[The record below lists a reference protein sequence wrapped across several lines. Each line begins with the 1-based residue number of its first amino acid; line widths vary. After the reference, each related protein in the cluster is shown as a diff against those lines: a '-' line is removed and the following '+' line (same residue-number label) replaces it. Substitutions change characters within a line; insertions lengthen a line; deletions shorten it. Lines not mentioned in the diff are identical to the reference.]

1 MAGTR
6 FSLLY
11 RSNNCG
17 LAPSNGWYLG
27 YEPID
32 RSSILLWGA
41 RSATTFCGPVGKAY
55 HVVFRAENPK
65 PIKHATWK
73 VFQQRC

>member
-1 MAGTR
+1 MGR
-6 FSLLY
+6 RVRPNLV
-11 RSNNCG
+11 G
-17 LAPSNGWYLG
+17 L
-27 YEPID
+27 
-32 RSSILLWGA
+32 
-41 RSATTFCGPVGKAY
+41 VGKAY